1 MRYTSEHVKHVYM
14 PHRAWRA
21 SRWRSLRRTVRT
33 VLVPGGMGGGM
44 KVRRHRRGPAVQG
57 SDVHTPV
64 PVSPIC
70 FSCQYGSLQHIA
82 GRNALRSACWRLRP
96 ASVGSQISGQQCSR
110 MEKAVTSRY
119 SQALQLCDCAAKP
132 AAESQLLSMQA
143 ERSGYL
149 CSAAVEAAYGN
160 RYRSRLV
167 TCWPCTMLTS
177 AVHRERISR

>member
-64 PVSPIC
+64 PVSVPSASAVSTAA
-70 FSCQYGSLQHIA
+70 FST
-82 GRNALRSACWRLRP
+82 LRFVTHCGPACWRLRP

-149 CSAAVEAAYGN
+149 LL
-160 RYRSRLV
+160 RSG
-167 TCWPCTMLTS
+167 
-177 AVHRERISR
+177 